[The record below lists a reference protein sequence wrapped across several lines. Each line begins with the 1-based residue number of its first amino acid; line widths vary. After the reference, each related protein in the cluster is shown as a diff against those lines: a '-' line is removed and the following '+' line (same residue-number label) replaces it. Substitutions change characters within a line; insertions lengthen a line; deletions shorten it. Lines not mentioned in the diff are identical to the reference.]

1 MFFCF
6 SFYLFYLLGRGSR
19 SSACLRSW
27 NNHEDLHATTEAEHQ
42 MECRLLLNVVVRKG
56 LTILELL
63 ARKDQALLIRRDAL
77 LILNLLLH
85 ILDAVARLN
94 IYRDR
99 LTRECLHENLHAAA
113 TETQDQMECRL
124 LLNIVVRKSLAILKL
139 LAREDQALLIRRDA
153 LLVLNLL
160 LNILNAITRLNIERD
175 RLASKSLN
183 ENLHFVC
190 SSLV

>member
-1 MFFCF
+1 
-6 SFYLFYLLGRGSR
+6 
-19 SSACLRSW
+19 
-27 NNHEDLHATTEAEHQ
+27 
-42 MECRLLLNVVVRKG
+42 MECRLLLNIVVSKCLSV
-56 LTILELL
+56 LELL

-124 LLNIVVRKSLAILKL
+124 LLNIVVRKGLAILEL

-160 LNILNAITRLNIERD
+160 LNILNAVARLNIERD

>member
-1 MFFCF
+1 
-6 SFYLFYLLGRGSR
+6 
-19 SSACLRSW
+19 
-27 NNHEDLHATTEAEHQ
+27 
-42 MECRLLLNVVVRKG
+42 MECRLLLNIVVSKCLSV
-56 LTILELL
+56 LELL
-63 ARKDQALLIRRDAL
+63 AREDQALLIRRDAL
-77 LILNLLLH
+77 LVLNLLLH
-85 ILDAVARLN
+85 ILNAVARLN

-99 LTRECLHENLHAAA
+99 LTCEGLDENLHAAA

-160 LNILNAITRLNIERD
+160 LNILNAIARLNIQRD
-175 RLASKSLN
+175 RLASKSLD
-183 ENLHFVC
+183 ENLHFVY